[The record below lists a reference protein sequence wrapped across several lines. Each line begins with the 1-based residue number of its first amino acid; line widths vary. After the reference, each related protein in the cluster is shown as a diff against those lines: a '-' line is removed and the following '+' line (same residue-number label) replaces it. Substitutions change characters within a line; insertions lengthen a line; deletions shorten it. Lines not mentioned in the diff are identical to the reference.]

1 MYRQRQRACRNS
13 LPICELTAS
22 GPSHHMVPATAC
34 PSPWTLPLT
43 LGGGTPGGQMGTE
56 GGRWPEETHIYLGDS
71 AHLSD
76 GGGAGGEH
84 RGTRFLII
92 TSSRA
97 LAIREALIFME

>member
-1 MYRQRQRACRNS
+1 
-13 LPICELTAS
+13 
-22 GPSHHMVPATAC
+22 
-34 PSPWTLPLT
+34 
-43 LGGGTPGGQMGTE
+43 MGTE

>member
-1 MYRQRQRACRNS
+1 MD
-13 LPICELTAS
+13 
-22 GPSHHMVPATAC
+22 PAPYFGWRYPRWADAH
-34 PSPWTLPLT
+34 LD
-43 LGGGTPGGQMGTE
+43 
-56 GGRWPEETHIYLGDS
+56 GGRWPEEADIYLGDS
-71 AHLSD
+71 ARLSD

>member
-1 MYRQRQRACRNS
+1 M
-13 LPICELTAS
+13 
-22 GPSHHMVPATAC
+22 PAAAC
-34 PSPWTLPLT
+34 PSPRTPPLT
-43 LGGGTPGGQMGTE
+43 LGGGTSAGPMGTE

-71 AHLSD
+71 ARLSD

-84 RGTRFLII
+84 QGTRFLII